1 MSIEMPAELKGSE
14 VLLRPLSDEDAPA
27 LAEAASESREHYQFN
42 PVPEGIDGARA
53 YIARA
58 LRQRDSGTRFPFT
71 IRWKSRVVGT
81 TSYSEFQPWE
91 WPSGSPHQREN
102 RPDAVEVGF
111 TWLAATAQ
119 RTRCNTE
126 SKYLL
131 LKHAFEKWEVHRVS
145 LRTDERNTRSRSAIE
160 RLGARFEGIRRAD
173 MPGQDGRVRNSAFYS
188 ILLPEWPSVRNR
200 LERLLQNR
208 TLRALERN

>member
-1 MSIEMPAELKGSE
+1 
-14 VLLRPLSDEDAPA
+14 
-27 LAEAASESREHYQFN
+27 LADAASESREQYQFN
-42 PVPEGIDGARA
+42 QVPEGIAGARA

-58 LRQRDSGTRFPFT
+58 LRQRDRGTRFPLT

-81 TSYSEFQPWE
+81 TSYSDFQLWE

-102 RPDAVEVGF
+102 RPDAVEVGY

-131 LKHAFEKWEVHRVS
+131 LNHAFEKWQVHRVS

-173 MPGQDGRVRNSAFYS
+173 MPGQDGRDRNSAFYS
-188 ILLPEWPSVRNR
+188 ILLPEWPSVRAR
-200 LERLLQNR
+200 LEQLLQNP
-208 TLRALERN
+208 TFERQEETDQEPKKSPIDTK